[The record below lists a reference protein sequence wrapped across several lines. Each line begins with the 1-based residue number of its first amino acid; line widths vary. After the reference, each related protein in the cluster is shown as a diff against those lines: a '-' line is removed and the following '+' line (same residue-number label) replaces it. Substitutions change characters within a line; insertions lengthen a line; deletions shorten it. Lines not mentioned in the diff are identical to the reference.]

1 MNYDE
6 ENSGQIGVNFQRRK
20 SGNSWLVQC
29 FYKGTGIAKRLPHSE
44 VGLKAA
50 IKDRTL
56 FEKDK
61 ESYMV
66 AHFGAVI
73 WLQKESARA
82 EKKKAAE
89 TKRKAAEKKKAAET
103 KPKKRKAPATKTSAK
118 RKAPTKRKAP
128 AKKNSRKNITN
139 EFIEQ
144 QLKKQRKITNN
155 QEELN
160 VEWERDGGLYAWLD
174 KHI

>member
-6 ENSGQIGVNFQRRK
+6 ENSGQIGVNFQRNK

-29 FYKGTGIAKRLPHSE
+29 CYKGTGIAKRLPHSE

-103 KPKKRKAPATKTSAK
+103 KPKKRKAPTKTAPATKT
-118 RKAPTKRKAP
+118 
-128 AKKNSRKNITN
+128 KK
-139 EFIEQ
+139 
-144 QLKKQRKITNN
+144 KKQRYSKGWTVNDSAIGNMN
-155 QEELN
+155 
-160 VEWERDGGLYAWLD
+160 EREVKDDDTIY
-174 KHI
+174 HSYNCTCCVPYPFYT